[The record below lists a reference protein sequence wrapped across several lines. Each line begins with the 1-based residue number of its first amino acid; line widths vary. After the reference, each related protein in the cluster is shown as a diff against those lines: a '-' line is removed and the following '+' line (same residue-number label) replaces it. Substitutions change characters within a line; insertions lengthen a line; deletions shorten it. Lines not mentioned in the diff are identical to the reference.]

1 MPDSGR
7 SGRGPSGSQELTGR
21 TVHILPV
28 DVRHNDGMHLGRAG
42 RGMAA
47 LGQLSLDGSK
57 LGGLRDRDYLLTAN
71 GKH

>member
-1 MPDSGR
+1 
-7 SGRGPSGSQELTGR
+7 
-21 TVHILPV
+21 
-28 DVRHNDGMHLGRAG
+28 
-42 RGMAA
+42 MAA